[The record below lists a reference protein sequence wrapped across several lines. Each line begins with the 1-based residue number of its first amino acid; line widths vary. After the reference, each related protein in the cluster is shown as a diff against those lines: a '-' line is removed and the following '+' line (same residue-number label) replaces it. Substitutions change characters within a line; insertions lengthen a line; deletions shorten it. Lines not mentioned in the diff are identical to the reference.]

1 MGPRSDPQSVVGSDL
16 RVHGIKGTIYT
27 KGSISKCL
35 EQYHHNNNFHST
47 FFNVFL
53 GMRVADASVV
63 PKMPG
68 GDIAVISVMI
78 AEKAAAF
85 INPKPSSIMS

>member
-1 MGPRSDPQSVVGSDL
+1 MS
-16 RVHGIKGTIYT
+16 GI
-27 KGSISKCL
+27 
-35 EQYHHNNNFHST
+35 
-47 FFNVFL
+47 
-53 GMRVADASVV
+53 RVADASVI

-85 INPKPSSIMS
+85 INPRPPSILS